1 MAYHAIC
8 DTLQALYENS
18 LGKPGHIL
26 QGRDGKYFSLWRS
39 TIFTFAFTENRW
51 LFNLFSESPE
61 PNEEHEAVD
70 KVEAD
75 PDSALAGRENQEEGE
90 LIRIRIKPVQAEEHY
105 PFPSKSVG
113 KGSKNDTSHLG
124 DISRRVCWADSNH
137 HDPAE
142 VGGGDERGK
151 EGSFADQ
158 IPLRSYCP
166 LVLL

>member
-1 MAYHAIC
+1 M
-8 DTLQALYENS
+8 
-18 LGKPGHIL
+18 
-26 QGRDGKYFSLWRS
+26 
-39 TIFTFAFTENRW
+39 ENRR
-51 LFNLFSESPE
+51 LFSLFSESPE